1 MSEQLGSVGG
11 GDVLSSIRRLVS
23 EEKLPKSR
31 AIRIA
36 ALKPVEEPVSDKL
49 LLTPALR
56 VEEPVASV
64 KPPKA
69 KAAPKPRATKA
80 KVEPVVTL
88 VSVTP
93 EPVVAEAPP
102 APDMPTA
109 PDAPPA
115 PIAAADPVDPMD
127 AVIAALAQAMV
138 EETVPEEAPATGVV
152 VELSERRAEREE
164 TPKAEELV
172 EELPDLTAEDEGPL
186 LGMGADALRDLVR
199 EVLRAELQGEFGER
213 ITRNVRK
220 LVRAEIARALM
231 SRGIE

>member
-36 ALKPVEEPVSDKL
+36 AVKPVVEEPVSDKL

-56 VEEPVASV
+56 VEEPVAAV
-64 KPPKA
+64 KQIKA
-69 KAAPKPRATKA
+69 KAAPKPRAVKS

-88 VSVTP
+88 VAAPEVLA
-93 EPVVAEAPP
+93 EPVVETPAAPEV
-102 APDMPTA
+102 A
-109 PDAPPA
+109 
-115 PIAAADPVDPMD
+115 VDPMD
-127 AVIAALAQAMV
+127 AVIAALAKAMV
-138 EETVPEEAPATGVV
+138 EETAAVADAPAEAAPSGVV
-152 VELSERRAEREE
+152 VELSERRAERDE
-164 TPKAEELV
+164 TPKTDDLV
-172 EELPDLTAEDEGPL
+172 DDLPDLTAEDEGPL